1 MAVREARL
9 RPEWADRYP
18 GIPADVWH
26 VAAQL
31 VPIVLRHRLQGR
43 SSWEFAERILVD
55 EHFEFRGGR
64 PRDETWGGIPTR
76 VEDA

>member
-9 RPEWADRYP
+9 RAEWADQYP
-18 GIPADVWH
+18 GISADLWH

-31 VPIVLRHRLQGR
+31 VPIVLRQRLQGR

-64 PRDETWGGIPTR
+64 PRDETWGGILTR